1 MTSQSSQ
8 DALTAR
14 PGALDA
20 LRTNLDN
27 NALGPVRT
35 LGRTV
40 ELVLHSLVSLAAD
53 LLRGRIQLREIV
65 VQAWFLVSVT
75 AIPAFLMAIP
85 FGVIVTIQIGS
96 IVNQIGAGSLMGAAS
111 GLTVIQQAAPMAAGL
126 LLGGAGASAIAADLG
141 SRTIREEVDAM
152 RVMGIDPVRRLVVP
166 RILAAAFVAPLL
178 CIFIT
183 VVGIG
188 AAYYLAVA
196 GQDVTPGSY
205 WLSFGAYATTR
216 DFGFA
221 LVKAAIFGIM
231 IAVLGCQHGL
241 EAKGGARGVA
251 DAVNTTVVVST
262 VGIIVL
268 NFALTQIYT
277 TYFPMRVG

>member
-1 MTSQSSQ
+1 MSQRTVH
-8 DALTAR
+8 DTTGAR
-14 PGALDA
+14 PGALAA
-20 LRTNLDN
+20 LRRNIDD

-40 ELVLHSLVSLAAD
+40 DLVLNAVVAAVTD
-53 LLRGRIQLREIV
+53 LLRGRVRAREIV
-65 VQAWFLVSVT
+65 TQSWFLVSVT
-75 AIPAFLMAIP
+75 AVPAFLMAVP
-85 FGVIVTIQIGS
+85 FGVIVTIQVGS

-111 GLTVIQQAAPMAAGL
+111 GLTVIQQAAPLAAGL

-152 RVMGIDPVRRLVVP
+152 RVMGIDPVQRLVVP

-178 CIFIT
+178 CVFIT

-196 GQDVTPGSY
+196 GQNVTPGSY

-216 DFGFA
+216 DFGFS
-221 LVKAAIFGIM
+221 LVKAAIFGVI

>member
-1 MTSQSSQ
+1 MPKQAPQ
-8 DALTAR
+8 DVPVAR
-14 PGALDA
+14 PGAVAALRANLDA
-20 LRTNLDN
+20 

-40 ELVLHSLVSLAAD
+40 ELVLNATVSMVAD
-53 LLRGRIQLREIV
+53 VLRAKVPVREVV

-75 AIPAFLMAIP
+75 AVPAFLMAVP
-85 FGVIVTIQIGS
+85 FGVIVTIQVGS

-111 GLTVIQQAAPMAAGL
+111 GLTVIQQAAPLAAGL

-166 RILAAAFVAPLL
+166 RMVAAALVAPLL
-178 CIFIT
+178 CVFIT

-188 AAYYLAVA
+188 AAYYLAVF
-196 GQDVTPGSY
+196 GQNVTSGSY

-216 DFGFA
+216 DFGFS
-221 LVKAAIFGIM
+221 LLKAAIFGLI

-251 DAVNTTVVVST
+251 DSVNTTVVVST

-268 NFALTQIYT
+268 NFALTQVYT
-277 TYFPMRVG
+277 SYFPMRVG

>member
-1 MTSQSSQ
+1 MPSQSSQ
-8 DALTAR
+8 EAPAAR
-14 PGALDA
+14 PGPVDA
-20 LRTNLDN
+20 LRRNLDE

-40 ELVLHSLVSLAAD
+40 ELVLHSSVSMVTD
-53 LLRGRIQLREIV
+53 LLRGRIQFREIV

-75 AIPAFLMAIP
+75 AVPAFLMAIP

-196 GQDVTPGSY
+196 GQSVTPGSY

-216 DFGFA
+216 DFGFS
-221 LVKAAIFGIM
+221 LIKAAIFGIM

>member
-1 MTSQSSQ
+1 MTSRSTQE
-8 DALTAR
+8 APAAR
-14 PGALDA
+14 PGTLDS
-20 LRTNLDN
+20 LRRNLDD

-40 ELVLHSLVSLAAD
+40 ELVLHSLVAMATD
-53 LLRGRIQLREIV
+53 LLRGRIQFREIV

-75 AIPAFLMAIP
+75 AVPAFLMAIP

-166 RILAAAFVAPLL
+166 RILAAAFVAPML

-196 GQDVTPGSY
+196 GQSVTPGSY

-216 DFGFA
+216 DFGFS

>member
-1 MTSQSSQ
+1 MSERTTG
-8 DALTAR
+8 TAPATR
-14 PGALDA
+14 PGALAA
-20 LRTNLDN
+20 LRRNIDD

-40 ELVLHSLVSLAAD
+40 ELVLNSIVAMAAD
-53 LLRGRIQLREIV
+53 LLRGRVQIREIIT
-65 VQAWFLVSVT
+65 QSWFLVSVT
-75 AIPAFLMAIP
+75 AVPAFLMAVP
-85 FGVIVTIQIGS
+85 FGVIVTIQVGS
-96 IVNQIGAGSLMGAAS
+96 IVQQIGAGSLMGAAS
-111 GLTVIQQAAPMAAGL
+111 GLTVIQQAAPLAAGL

-166 RILAAAFVAPLL
+166 RMIAAALVAPLL
-178 CIFIT
+178 CTFII

-188 AAYYLAVA
+188 AAYYLAVF
-196 GQDVTPGSY
+196 GQNVTAGSY

-216 DFGFA
+216 DFAFS
-221 LVKAAIFGIM
+221 LLKAAIFGLI
-231 IAVLGCQHGL
+231 IAILGCQHGL

-251 DAVNTTVVVST
+251 DSVNTTVVVST

-277 TYFPMRVG
+277 SYFPMRVG

>member
-1 MTSQSSQ
+1 MTSQP
-8 DALTAR
+8 AHGGPAAR
-14 PGALDA
+14 PGAREA
-20 LRTNLDN
+20 LRRNIDD

-40 ELVLHSLVSLAAD
+40 ELVLHATVSMVTG
-53 LLRGRIQLREIV
+53 LLRGRIHIREIIA
-65 VQAWFLVSVT
+65 QAWFLVSVT
-75 AIPAFLMAIP
+75 AVPAFLMAIP

-111 GLTVIQQAAPMAAGL
+111 GLTVIQQAAPLAAGL

-152 RVMGIDPVRRLVVP
+152 RVMGIDPVQRLVVP
-166 RILAAAFVAPLL
+166 RMIAAAFVAPLL
-178 CIFIT
+178 CVFIT

-216 DFGFA
+216 DFGFS
-221 LVKAAIFGIM
+221 LIKAAIFGVI